1 MTLLLARTR
10 IVPPQDTAS
19 WTLEADPVVVSRA
32 RRLVGE
38 QLERWGLEDL
48 VFPTELVVSE
58 LVTNAIRYAGGP
70 VEVRLIRAGVLVC
83 EVSDPSSTQPRM
95 RRALA
100 TEEGGRG
107 LFLVAQVSS
116 RWGSRY
122 TRSGKTIWS
131 EQPLPEGLPGAP
143 SGR

>member
-1 MTLLLARTR
+1 
-10 IVPPQDTAS
+10 
-19 WTLEADPVVVSRA
+19 
-32 RRLVGE
+32 
-38 QLERWGLEDL
+38 
-48 VFPTELVVSE
+48 
-58 LVTNAIRYAGGP
+58 
-70 VEVRLIRAGVLVC
+70 
-83 EVSDPSSTQPRM
+83 M

-131 EQPLPEGLPGAP
+131 EQPFPELPPEEAAA
-143 SGR
+143 

>member
-1 MTLLLARTR
+1 M
-10 IVPPQDTAS
+10 
-19 WTLEADPVVVSRA
+19 
-32 RRLVGE
+32 
-38 QLERWGLEDL
+38 GL
-48 VFPTELVVSE
+48 
-58 LVTNAIRYAGGP
+58 
-70 VEVRLIRAGVLVC
+70 RLIRAGVLIC

-131 EQPLPEGLPGAP
+131 EQPLPEEPAAGTAP
-143 SGR
+143 